1 MRDRHNDAGEE
12 DVMPSTVSRR
22 ALLRN
27 SLVSAGAVGLF
38 ARPRIPR
45 AQGTVGAVP
54 DELVKAAQR
63 EGTINYYHNS
73 DIDTT
78 ATWTAAF
85 TKKYG
90 IATKNMRLPSYP
102 LYDRWLNEERVG
114 RHVGDLVQITD
125 PTLLSAAAKQGF
137 VADYKPAGGAQIDP
151 GLKEEGI
158 WYALTLDYMGIG
170 YNAKKVTPEEEKF
183 IHEAGW
189 NALAD
194 PRWKGRFGTATP
206 ASGGSSYAFCYMF
219 LHDLK
224 DQYGEAWFRKL
235 AANAPDIY
243 ASKAPLFERLAAGE
257 YAIMDQGSQGT
268 LTDLYLKG
276 APVRWVFPAPTPVSP
291 TVQSI
296 SAHAPHP
303 NAARL
308 FQEWSVTAEAEAL
321 WIGLVAAGATRA
333 DVADPRKRDR
343 KEWFGESWYAE
354 PTKLYVDYLKAADF
368 ADPKKPVITEWNDI
382 FHYQG
387 GRKG

>member
-1 MRDRHNDAGEE
+1 MRNRFIHA
-12 DVMPSTVSRR
+12 MTRR
-22 ALLRN
+22 RVL
-27 SLVSAGAVGLF
+27 AVGAAMTF
-38 ARPRIPR
+38 EPRVARAASDAPPS
-45 AQGTVGAVP
+45 A
-54 DELVKAAQR
+54 ELVKAAKA
-63 EGTINYYHNS
+63 EGTLSYYHNS

-78 ATWTAAF
+78 ARWTAAF
-85 TKKYG
+85 TNTYG
-90 IATKNMRLPSYP
+90 VATKNMRLPSYP

-114 RHVGDLVQITD
+114 RHVADLIQITD

-137 VADYKPAGGAQIDP
+137 IAHYAPAGGAQVDP

-158 WYALTLDYMGIG
+158 WYALTVDYMGIG
-170 YNAKKVTPEEEKF
+170 YNAQKVTPEEEKLL
-183 IHEAGW
+183 HDAGW
-189 NALAD
+189 DALAD

-219 LHDLK
+219 LVALK
-224 DQYGEAWFRKL
+224 DRYGEAWFRKL

-276 APVRWVFPAPTPVSP
+276 APVRWVFPAPTPAAA

-296 SAHAPHP
+296 SAKAPHP

-308 FQEWSVTAEAEAL
+308 FQEWSVSAEAEAL
-321 WIGLVAAGATRA
+321 WISLVAAGPSRP
-333 DVADPRKRDR
+333 DVIDVRKRDH
-343 KEWFGESWYAE
+343 KDWFAQSWFAE
-354 PTKLYVDYLKAADF
+354 PTKLYDEYLKDPAF
-368 ADPKKPVITEWNDI
+368 ADPKKPVIAQWNDI
-382 FHYQG
+382 FGYQG

>member
-1 MRDRHNDAGEE
+1 MINGVHRHR
-12 DVMPSTVSRR
+12 MTRR
-22 ALLRN
+22 G
-27 SLVSAGAVGLF
+27 LVAGAALGL
-38 ARPRIPR
+38 AGVRP
-45 AQGTVGAVP
+45 ANAAP
-54 DELVKAAQR
+54 DAPPSAELVKAAKA
-63 EGTINYYHNS
+63 EGTLAYYHNS

-85 TKKYG
+85 TKTYG
-90 IATKNMRLPSYP
+90 VPTKNMRLPSYP

-114 RHVGDLVQITD
+114 RHVADLIQITD

-137 VADYKPAGGAQIDP
+137 IADYKPAGGAQIHP
-151 GLKEEGI
+151 GLKEDGV
-158 WYALTLDYMGIG
+158 WYALTVDYMGIG
-170 YNAKKVTPEEEKF
+170 YNGSKVTPEEEKLL
-183 IHEAGW
+183 HDSGW
-189 NALAD
+189 DALAD

-219 LHDLK
+219 LVALK
-224 DQYGEAWFRKL
+224 DRYGEAWFKKL

-276 APVRWVFPAPTPVSP
+276 APVRWVFPAPTPAAA

-296 SAHAPHP
+296 SAKAPHP

-321 WIGLVAAGATRA
+321 WISLVAAGSTRD
-333 DVADPRKRDR
+333 DVVDPRKRDR
-343 KEWFGESWYAE
+343 KDWFAQRWYADPVKIYDE
-354 PTKLYVDYLKAADF
+354 YLKDPGF
-368 ADPKKPVITEWNDI
+368 ADPKKPVIAQWNEI
-382 FHYQG
+382 FGYQG